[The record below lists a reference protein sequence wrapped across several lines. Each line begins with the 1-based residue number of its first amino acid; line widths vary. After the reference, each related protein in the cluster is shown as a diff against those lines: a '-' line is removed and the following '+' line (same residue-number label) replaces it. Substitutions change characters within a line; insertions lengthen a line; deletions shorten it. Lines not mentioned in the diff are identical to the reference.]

1 MFTGIVSELGTVS
14 AVLRTADGVEIT
26 IAASETTTDLHVGDS
41 VAVNGVC
48 LTATSTTDGSF
59 VAFAVGETL
68 DRTTLG
74 LLEPDDRVNLERPML
89 ADGRFDGHVVQ
100 GHVDG
105 VGTIISISDEGDARR
120 LRVRLEDPLARY
132 LVEKGSVTLD
142 GTSLT
147 VTATSPIG
155 NGSPWIEVALIPHTL
170 AHTVFG
176 DREVGDAVNIEVDV
190 IAKYVE
196 RMMELKR

>member
-26 IAASETTTDLHVGDS
+26 ITGSETTSGLRVGDS

-48 LTATSTTDGSF
+48 LTATSTADDSF

-74 LLEPDDRVNLERPML
+74 LLEPDDSVNLERPMP

-105 VGTIISISDEGDARR
+105 VGTIISASDEGDARR
-120 LRVRLEDPLARY
+120 LRVRLDDALARY

-147 VTATSPIG
+147 VTATSRIDDD
-155 NGSPWIEVALIPHTL
+155 STWIEVALIPHTL

-176 DREVGDAVNIEVDV
+176 VREVGDAVNIEVDV